1 MAEGK
6 IVLSDRYVIS
16 SLVYQALELP
26 IDWVRSLNQ
35 HAPEPD
41 LTLLVDL
48 EVSEAEA
55 RRSKRGGPEEI
66 FDANET
72 QLRLRDA
79 YLNCAKDYQNTQI
92 YWQRY
97 HRMSLRDSSRLSTY
111 TFRLKTRKAA

>member
-66 FDANET
+66 ST
-72 QLRLRDA
+72 QTKRSYVYATHISIALKITRIHRLFLA
-79 YLNCAKDYQNTQI
+79 TVP
-92 YWQRY
+92 
-97 HRMSLRDSSRLSTY
+97 
-111 TFRLKTRKAA
+111 